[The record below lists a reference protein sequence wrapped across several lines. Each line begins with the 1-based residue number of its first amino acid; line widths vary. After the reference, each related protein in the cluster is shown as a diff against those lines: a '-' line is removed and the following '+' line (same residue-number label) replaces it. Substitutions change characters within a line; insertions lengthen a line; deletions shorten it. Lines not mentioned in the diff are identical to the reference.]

1 MIANEIIADLTK
13 HSRLKEALEEMASHP
28 LSEIGTPTCSST
40 FTAHL
45 TAGAKTVRISI
56 EMIDEGA
63 MFSDDI
69 SG

>member
-1 MIANEIIADLTK
+1 MIANEVIADITK
-13 HSRLKEALEEMASHP
+13 HARLKDALEEMASHP

-45 TAGAKTVRISI
+45 RAGKKTVRISI
-56 EMIDEGA
+56 EMIDEGE

-69 SG
+69 AG